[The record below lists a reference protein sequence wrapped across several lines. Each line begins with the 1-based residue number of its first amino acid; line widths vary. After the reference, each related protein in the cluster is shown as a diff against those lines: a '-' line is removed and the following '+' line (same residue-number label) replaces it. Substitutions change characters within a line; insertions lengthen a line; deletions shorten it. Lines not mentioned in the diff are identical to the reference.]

1 MREWFDNSA
10 RGEAL
15 RSVAGALVAAGLMTI
30 LGPFGTYEA
39 MPAPQR
45 ALYWFAVIGLIW
57 LQSDLVMRFLER
69 SLAHRL
75 PRPNLTLPVISAIL
89 VALPAT
95 AVVVVA
101 TQIFMPQAA
110 ITALTLLGQVFLV
123 LVVFGLAFNN
133 LAGATAEAAAEGEAL
148 EAERRMEEA
157 QLREAAPS
165 SHGQGP
171 QVGQQV
177 GSEVGWEVSPQPSAQ
192 LPEMTFRARFPPGLT
207 GRLLCLEMEDHYL
220 RIHTDLGSDIILMR
234 MSDAERELADM
245 QGMRVH
251 RSWWVA
257 REAVRELRR
266 DGTRL
271 ELLLENDMAVP
282 VGKTYRSALR
292 DAGWLDD
299 RG

>member
-1 MREWFDNSA
+1 
-10 RGEAL
+10 
-15 RSVAGALVAAGLMTI
+15 
-30 LGPFGTYEA
+30 
-39 MPAPQR
+39 
-45 ALYWFAVIGLIW
+45 
-57 LQSDLVMRFLER
+57 MRFLER

-110 ITALTLLGQVFLV
+110 ITAMTLLGQVFLV
-123 LVVFGLAFNN
+123 LVVFRPRLQQTSPAPPPRQRQRVRRWRPS
-133 LAGATAEAAAEGEAL
+133 GAWRKRSCARLPCHRTG
-148 EAERRMEEA
+148 RVRK
-157 QLREAAPS
+157 S
-165 SHGQGP
+165 DSKS
-171 QVGQQV
+171 GQQV

>member
-10 RGEAL
+10 KGEAL

-45 ALYWFAVIGLIW
+45 ALYWFTVIGLIW

-69 SLAHRL
+69 SLARQL
-75 PRPNLTLPVISAIL
+75 PRPNLTLPVISAVL

-110 ITALTLLGQVFLV
+110 ITAPALLGKVFLV

-133 LAGATAEAAAEGEAL
+133 LAGATAEAAAEGEAM

-157 QLREAAPS
+157 QLREAALS
-165 SHGQGP
+165 SHGQASE
-171 QVGQQV
+171 V
-177 GSEVGWEVSPQPSAQ
+177 GSEAGLLPSAQ
-192 LPEMTFRARFPPGLT
+192 LPEMAFRARFPPGLT

-220 RIHTDLGSDIILMR
+220 RIHTDRGSDIILMR
-234 MSDAERELADM
+234 MSDAERELADT

-257 REAVRELRR
+257 REAVREPRR

-271 ELLLENDMAVP
+271 ELLLENGMAVP